1 ELLER
6 PCERLI
12 VDPANEPVA
21 RAHLVCAA
29 AELGLSPAR
38 DGAYFERHRHLLD
51 GLVAEGK
58 LKRLAKSEE
67 VVSTQRKPQ
76 KNVSLRGS
84 GQSYEVID
92 GNSGEVIGTL
102 DGIRALFEGHPG
114 AVYLHGGR
122 QYLVDTLDPENHHVV
137 AREGELEYF
146 TSPLTEKETEILE
159 ILAERREG
167 PLSAYLVKVE
177 VTERVVGFER
187 KRVQTQETLGQHPLE
202 LPPSSYQTVAVLF
215 RAPKAFEDQL
225 VEAREHF
232 MGALHASEHAAISLL
247 PLLALCDRGDIGGI
261 SYPFHPQLGC
271 GGVFIYDGHPGGVGI
286 AARAFNE
293 LPELLTRVG
302 ALLTSCPCE
311 SGCPS
316 CVQSPKCGN
325 GNRPLD
331 KAGAARIVRLIL
343 GEEPASFEL
352 EFPEIDLTAG
362 PKVVPA
368 PRTSPSGL
376 LSPSPSNPLPGQEE
390 QEGGERGGDVGVR
403 SADVREFVR
412 APQPRRPAAR
422 GGSPSLRPTIVFDLE
437 TRRSADEVGG
447 WEHLHRLG
455 VAVGVACVLEEGRF
469 EIYRE
474 DRVGELVDLLAS
486 AGLVVGFNVKRF
498 DYAVLSGYTGVD
510 HGRFWPTLDL
520 LEDLERRLGH
530 RLSLNQVAGATLG
543 VAKSGD
549 GLESLEWVRQGRLA
563 EVEAY
568 CRKDVEIT
576 RDLYLFGRREGF
588 VRCPGEA
595 GAVLD
600 VAVSW

>member
-1 ELLER
+1 M
-6 PCERLI
+6 
-12 VDPANEPVA
+12 
-21 RAHLVCAA
+21 
-29 AELGLSPAR
+29 
-38 DGAYFERHRHLLD
+38 
-51 GLVAEGK
+51 
-58 LKRLAKSEE
+58 
-67 VVSTQRKPQ
+67 
-76 KNVSLRGS
+76 
-84 GQSYEVID
+84 
-92 GNSGEVIGTL
+92 
-102 DGIRALFEGHPG
+102 
-114 AVYLHGGR
+114 
-122 QYLVDTLDPENHHVV
+122 
-137 AREGELEYF
+137 
-146 TSPLTEKETEILE
+146 
-159 ILAERREG
+159 
-167 PLSAYLVKVE
+167 KVE

-202 LPPSSYQTVAVLF
+202 LPPSSYQTVAVMF

-232 MGALHASEHAAISLL
+232 MGALHASEHTAISLL

-331 KAGAARIVRLIL
+331 KAGAARIVRLLL
-343 GEEPASFEL
+343 GEEVPGFAL
-352 EFPEIDLTAG
+352 DFPEIDLTAG

-368 PRTSPSGL
+368 PRTSAPAETSPAAAHEPQPLLEQRPGLSRPSGL
-376 LSPSPSNPLPGQEE
+376 SSRLT
-390 QEGGERGGDVGVR
+390 V
-403 SADVREFVR
+403 
-412 APQPRRPAAR
+412 
-422 GGSPSLRPTIVFDLE
+422 VFDLE

-447 WEHLHRLG
+447 WDHLHRLG
-455 VAVGVACVLEEGRF
+455 IAVAVACVLEEGRF
-469 EIYRE
+469 EVYRE
-474 DRVGELVDLLAS
+474 DRVGGLVDLLTS

-498 DYAVLSGYTGVD
+498 DYAVLTGYTGVD

-530 RLSLNQVAGATLG
+530 RVSLNQVAGATLG
-543 VAKSGD
+543 VAKSGN

-595 GAVLD
+595 GAILE